1 MLGLGTSDDWIGHT
15 SEAVRA
21 LFISHESDVL
31 PGYLGEAAARRGIAV
46 DVCDLWDGATLP
58 EPGAHDL
65 IVPLGSAEAAY
76 DDAVPWLAAELDL
89 LRRAAAAEVAIFGVC
104 FGAQALARA
113 LGGTVARAARPE
125 VGWYEIET
133 EDPEIIER
141 GPWLEWHFDVL
152 QPPPGA
158 QILARS
164 AAGVQA
170 WRRDRQLCVQFHPE
184 VTPAILD
191 EWIASSGDELLDRGV
206 DVERLRRETRRLVPH
221 ARDAAHRLF
230 DRVLAALDVHP
241 PR

>member
-1 MLGLGTSDDWIGHT
+1 MS
-15 SEAVRA
+15 A
-21 LFISHESDVL
+21 LFISHEADVL
-31 PGYLGEAAARRGIAV
+31 PGYLGEAAERRGIAV

-76 DDAVPWLAAELDL
+76 DDTVPWLAAELDL
-89 LRRAAAAEVAIFGVC
+89 LRRAAAADVPIFGVC

-113 LGGTVARAARPE
+113 LGGTVTRASTPE
-125 VGWYEIET
+125 IGWYEVET
-133 EDPEIIER
+133 EHPDIIAP
-141 GPWLEWHFDVL
+141 GPWLEWHFDTLV
-152 QPPPGA
+152 PPSGA
-158 QILARS
+158 CILARS

-191 EWIASSGDELLDRGV
+191 LWIASSGDELADKGI
-206 DVERLRRETRRLVPH
+206 DVERLRRQTTQLAPH
-221 ARDAAHRLF
+221 ARAAAHRLF
-230 DRVLAALDVHP
+230 DRVLDELGVDP